1 MSQELIQVVDQIS
14 KEKGISREMV
24 IEAIE
29 SALVTAAK
37 KKYGAQKIAVQI
49 DPKRGDIIM
58 YAYRK
63 VVPDVV
69 NPEEEI
75 SLGDAQ
81 ALYPEAQ
88 MDGEVPIQIEFS
100 GFGRIAAQTAR
111 QVIVQK
117 VREAERD
124 VVFKEFNDK
133 IGQLVNGIVLRH
145 EKGAYYIDLGKT
157 EAVLPAR
164 EQVTREGYKRG
175 DRVRAYVLEVKDTT
189 KGPQV
194 VLSRSHPEFVARL
207 FEMEVPEIYE
217 NIVEIKGVVREAG
230 DRTKI
235 AVASKDTQVDPVG
248 ACVGMKGS
256 RVQAV
261 VRELRGEKIDIIPW
275 SDDARIFIA
284 KALSPAVVEKVGITE
299 EDKSALAVVADAQ
312 LSLAIG
318 KKGQNVRLAAKLTG
332 WRIDIKSES
341 QVAEEAARKEAKE
354 AARLAAMTPEEIE
367 AERAAQAAAEEAA
380 RAAEEAAR
388 LAAEQAAIA
397 TAELVTEEPAAAPV
411 EELAP
416 TETVAEAAPEVA
428 TEPAEAVAEPETPPA
443 EFQEPEKTFEE
454 ALEEFEAEEAI
465 EGETPEEALKR
476 KADRRKRQT
485 LVYDE
490 KLGKVVAKRKHK
502 AGRKPDWEQTL
513 DEDIVE

>member
-1 MSQELIQVVDQIS
+1 MGQELVQVIDQIS

-24 IEAIE
+24 IEAVE
-29 SALVTAAK
+29 SALVSAAK
-37 KKYGAQKIAVQI
+37 KKYGAQRIAVQI
-49 DPKRGDIIM
+49 DPKRGDIVM

-63 VVPDVV
+63 VVAEIA

-75 SLGDAQ
+75 TLEEAIK
-81 ALYPEAQ
+81 LFPEAQ
-88 MDGEVPIQIEFS
+88 LEGEVPLQVEFE

-124 VVFKEFNDK
+124 VILKEFNDK

-145 EKGAYYIDLGKT
+145 EKGAYFIDLGKT

-164 EQVTREGYKRG
+164 EQVPRENYRRG
-175 DRVRAYVLEVKDTT
+175 DRLRAFVLEVKDTS

-194 VLSRSHPEFVARL
+194 VLSRSHPDFVSKL

-217 NIVEIKGVVREAG
+217 NIVEVKGVVREAG

-235 AVASKDTQVDPVG
+235 AVSSKESQVDPVG

-275 SDDARIFIA
+275 SEDPRIFIA
-284 KALSPAVVEKVGITE
+284 KALSPAVVEKVGVTE
-299 EDKSALAVVADAQ
+299 EDRSALAVVADAQ

-332 WRIDIKSES
+332 WKIDILSES
-341 QVAEEAARKEAKE
+341 EYEQERQKE
-354 AARLAAMTPEEIE
+354 RDQEIE
-367 AERAAQAAAEEAA
+367 AAIAEETRKLAQDTEAAETMEAEHA
-380 RAAEEAAR
+380 EAEAEAKAASDITNIEGVGPKT
-388 LAAEQAAIA
+388 AEQLQLAGYDTIEKIAAMS
-397 TAELVTEEPAAAPV
+397 
-411 EELAP
+411 
-416 TETVAEAAPEVA
+416 
-428 TEPAEAVAEPETPPA
+428 
-443 EFQEPEKTFEE
+443 
-454 ALEEFEAEEAI
+454 
-465 EGETPEEALKR
+465 
-476 KADRRKRQT
+476 
-485 LVYDE
+485 
-490 KLGKVVAKRKHK
+490 
-502 AGRKPDWEQTL
+502 
-513 DEDIVE
+513 DEDILAVPSIGEKTAQKILLSARALLNKT